1 MKLLRTLTLAIAA
14 ALMLTGASCPKGTTL
29 EVCGEHKG
37 VSG

>member
-1 MKLLRTLTLAIAA
+1 MKTLRALALAAVA